1 MPREVA
7 DRRTWLRVSR
17 ERVRSL
23 TVKHGA
29 RRGSSLLA
37 LGALGVVFGD
47 IGTSPLYAFSEIFDG
62 AHDLGVT
69 EDRVLGAL
77 SLVFWTLTL
86 IVSVKY
92 VLIVMRAD
100 NQGEGGIMALASLA
114 TSVVRRHRAAALIMV
129 FGVIGA
135 ALFYGDGMITPAVS
149 VLSAV
154 EGLEIAAPGLSSL
167 VVPIALVLL
176 IGLFTVQRYGT
187 GRVGAVFGPVMLVWF
202 VIIGV
207 LGLAS
212 VWQSPGVLISILPTY
227 AVSFLVSDPLAG
239 FLALGSVV
247 LCVTG
252 AEALYADMGQ
262 FGRRPIRLSWF
273 AIAAPALYLNY
284 LGQGALVL
292 RDSSAVDNP
301 FYLLVPGA
309 LQIPMVILAT
319 VATIIA
325 SQAVISGA
333 FSMTQQAIRLG
344 YLPRMTVLHTSADE
358 RGQVY
363 VPLVNWM
370 LMVAIIGLVI
380 GFQDSSNLASAYGIA
395 VTGTFVITT
404 CLITVVARHRWNL
417 SWWVVAPVAAVFLV
431 IDGTFFAA
439 NLTKFDHGGWFPL
452 LAAGLLFTTLSI
464 WRWGWNRM
472 MERLSSLQVPMNE
485 LTALLNRPGV
495 VVTPGTIVY
504 ITAEEGVPFALVQ
517 RLKIFNI
524 AEERVI
530 IMRLITTETPRVDS
544 DERMEYEQ
552 LGEHVGEVRV
562 KYGFM
567 ERPDPEDVIRQL
579 ATMMPHVDPTT
590 CTYGFHSIHV
600 EVERS
605 RLLMHVGGDLFAF
618 MQRNAVDPQRYFH
631 LPPERVVEVGR
642 IVEI

>member
-1 MPREVA
+1 M
-7 DRRTWLRVSR
+7 T
-17 ERVRSL
+17 VR
-23 TVKHGA
+23 HRA
-29 RRGSSLLA
+29 RRGSGRLA

-62 AHDLGVT
+62 AHDLGMS
-69 EDRVLGAL
+69 EDRVFGAL

-114 TSVVRRHRAAALIMV
+114 TSAVRRRRSAVVIMA

-154 EGLEIAAPGLSSL
+154 EGLEIVAPSLSSL

-176 IGLFTVQRYGT
+176 VGLFVIQRYGT
-187 GRVGAVFGPVMLVWF
+187 GRVGALFGPVMLVWF
-202 VIIGV
+202 ILIGIFGV
-207 LGLAS
+207 AS
-212 VWQSPGVLISILPTY
+212 LVQSPEVLMSISPTY
-227 AVSFLVSDPLAG
+227 AISFIASDPLMA

-262 FGRRPIRLSWF
+262 FGRRPIRISWF
-273 AIAAPALYLNY
+273 FIAAPALYFNY

-292 RDSSAVDNP
+292 RDPKAVDNP
-301 FYLLVPGA
+301 FYLMIPGV
-309 LQIPMVILAT
+309 LQIPMIVLAT
-319 VATIIA
+319 VATVIA

-344 YLPRMTVLHTSADE
+344 YLPQMTVLHTSSDE

-363 VPLVNWM
+363 VPFVNWL

-404 CLITVVARHRWNL
+404 CLITVVARHRWGL
-417 SWWVVAPVAAVFLV
+417 SWWVVAPVAAIFLI

-439 NLTKFDHGGWFPL
+439 NLTKFSHGGWFPL
-452 LAAGLLFTTLSI
+452 LAAAVIFTLLSV
-464 WRWGWNRM
+464 WRWGSNRM
-472 MERLSSLQVPMNE
+472 MTRLESLQVPMTDLAN
-485 LTALLNRPGV
+485 LLDQPGR
-495 VVTPGTIVY
+495 VVTPGMIVY
-504 ITAEEGVPFALVQ
+504 VTGEDGIPLAMVQ
-517 RLKIFNI
+517 RLTILHI
-524 AEERVI
+524 VEDRVL
-530 IMRLITTETPRVDS
+530 IMRLITTETPRVPAR
-544 DERMEYEQ
+544 ERMDFTQ
-552 LGEHVGEVRV
+552 LGEHVGEVSVR
-562 KYGFM
+562 YGFM
-567 ERPDPEDVIRQL
+567 ERPDPQAVVREL
-579 ATMMPHVDPTT
+579 AATVPGIDPGT
-590 CTYGFHSIHV
+590 CTYGFHSLHPQV
-600 EVERS
+600 GPSPLPV
-605 RLLMHVGGDLFAF
+605 HVGAELFAF
-618 MQRNAVDPQRYFH
+618 MQRNAIDPQRYFH
-631 LPPERVVEVGR
+631 LAPERVIEVGLL
-642 IVEI
+642 VEI